1 MAFGPVQLLVLGFG
15 RDAELSGAIREEIK
29 RLRESDVIRL
39 VDAIVVHKDD
49 DGEISGIQWTD
60 LDQDEALELGRIAGA
75 LFGFGAG
82 GEEGA
87 KVGAAAGAYELS
99 DGHAFDDDDLLDIGG
114 SIPNGTTAAV
124 ALIEHRWAIP
134 LRNAIV
140 AGGGVPLVDEWIHA
154 TDLVLAGMAAG
165 EALDEG

>member
-1 MAFGPVQLLVLGFG
+1 MSFGPVQLLVLGFG
-15 RDAELSGAIREEIK
+15 PEAEFDGSILEEVK

-39 VDAIVVHKDD
+39 VDVIVVRKDQA
-49 DGEISGIQWTD
+49 GELAGLQWTD
-60 LDQDEALELGRIAGA
+60 LDQEEATELGAIAGA

-87 KVGAAAGAYELS
+87 RVGAAAGAYELS
-99 DGHAFDDDDLLDIGG
+99 DGHAFDDADVLDIGG

-134 LRNAIV
+134 LRDAIV
-140 AGGGVPLVDEWIHA
+140 RTGGIALLDEWIHA
-154 TDLVLAGMAAG
+154 SDLVLAGREA
-165 EALDEG
+165 ALDE